1 MADIASLIVEVKS
14 DGVKKTEKDL
24 KDLGD
29 QAGKTAVKTQQVGE
43 KAKVVKGNF
52 KAMRGS
58 TQQVSYQLQDI
69 AVQAQ
74 MGTDAFVILGQ
85 QGPQLASVFGPGGAV
100 VGAMIAFGAIAG
112 AGLYM
117 ALTGTTQAM
126 KDLEAEAN
134 KLSEDITRLTAA
146 EQAYQRILI
155 EEKIDKQKEALVKLQ
170 EELSGATQH
179 VSNLATAYTGGSSEV
194 QAFSETEE
202 EFTKRTAEM
211 AAQVELAKQNIE
223 SLGKSIDGT
232 SNITEDL
239 IANLEKEVKVLGLT
253 ARQAAIL
260 EAVNSGADP
269 KDVNRLHLLYNK
281 IEAHKK
287 EQKALKDKAAEDK
300 AASDKLENFNAK
312 LDEQEQ
318 LMTLVGDALYLYQAQ
333 QAGATGADAQALAE
347 KIKLNAQLKETA
359 RLKKVEASEAKRA
372 DDKAEADAKTEAKR
386 IENLRVQ
393 GANRLR
399 QIEINGLDERSA
411 IQEQAKD
418 QLDELDQLKVKEL
431 QGEQAYWAARN
442 NIIQQAQAEIKELND
457 KEIEE
462 EARKAAEKE
471 NIRNQLNSNIL
482 GQASSFASES
492 LAIIEQGFGKESAAY
507 KAMFAAQQGLA
518 IAQAIMATET
528 SAAAALAPP
537 PLGLGPVAGLPYS
550 NIIRG
555 LGYASVGIIAGQTV
569 AGLTGRALGGQVRG
583 GESYLVGERGPELLT
598 MGGSGRI
605 SSNDQLKS
613 AMGSTNSSNETQV
626 NVNFSIQANDTAG
639 FDRLLQSRRGQIV
652 SMINQA
658 VNNRGRVSIA

>member
-1 MADIASLIVEVKS
+1 MVDVASLVVQVKS
-14 DGVKKTEKDL
+14 DGVKQTEKDL
-24 KDLGD
+24 KNLGE
-29 QAGKTAVKTQQVGE
+29 QAGKTANQTEQVGQ
-43 KAKVVKGNF
+43 KAKVVQGNF
-52 KAMRGS
+52 KAMKGS

-69 AVQAQ
+69 AIQAQ
-74 MGTDAFVILGQ
+74 MGTNAFVILGQ
-85 QGPQLASVFGPGGAV
+85 QGPQLASIFGSGGAV
-100 VGAMIAFGAIAG
+100 VGALIAFGALAG
-112 AGLYM
+112 GVLVT
-117 ALTGTTQAM
+117 ALTGTTDAM
-126 KDLEAEAN
+126 KELEEEAN

-155 EEKIDKQKEALVKLQ
+155 KEKIDDQKDALASLQ
-170 EELSGATQH
+170 EELKGASRAFVLLSGESQGE
-179 VSNLATAYTGGSSEV
+179 SLKEYI
-194 QAFSETEE
+194 ETEE
-202 EFTKRTAEM
+202 EFTKRTFEM
-211 AAQVELAKQNIE
+211 RSEIQLAKQNIE

-239 IANLEKEVKVLGLT
+239 IANLEKEVQVLGLT

-312 LDEQEQ
+312 LDEQAQ

-333 QAGATGADAQALAE
+333 QAGATGADAKALAE
-347 KIKLNAQLKETA
+347 KIKLNAELKEAA
-359 RLKKVEASEAKRA
+359 RLKKEEAAEAKRA
-372 DDKAEADAKTEAKR
+372 DDKAVADAKIEAKR
-386 IENLRVQ
+386 IESLRVQ
-393 GANRLR
+393 GANRIR
-399 QIEINGLDERSA
+399 QIEINGLDEKSA
-411 IQEQAKD
+411 ILEQAKD

-431 QGEQAYWAARN
+431 QGEQAYRDARN

-471 NIRNQLNSNIL
+471 KIRNQLNSNIL
-482 GQASSFASES
+482 GQASSFANES

-550 NIIRG
+550 NVIRG

-605 SSNDQLKS
+605 SSNDQLKA
-613 AMGSTNSSNETQV
+613 AMSSTNSSNETQV
-626 NVNFSIQANDTAG
+626 NVNFAIQANDTAG
-639 FDRLLQSRRGQIV
+639 FDRLLQSRRGQII

-658 VNNRGRVSIA
+658 VNDRGRVSIA

>member
-1 MADIASLIVEVKS
+1 MVDVASLVVQVKS
-14 DGVKKTEKDL
+14 DGVKQTEKDL
-24 KDLGD
+24 KNLGE
-29 QAGKTAVKTQQVGE
+29 QAGKTANQTQQVGQ
-43 KAKVVKGNF
+43 KAKVVQGNF
-52 KAMRGS
+52 KAMKGS

-69 AVQAQ
+69 AIQAQ
-74 MGTDAFVILGQ
+74 MGTNAFVILGQ
-85 QGPQLASVFGPGGAV
+85 QGPQLASIFGSGGAV
-100 VGAMIAFGAIAG
+100 VGALIAFGALAG
-112 AGLYM
+112 GVLVT
-117 ALTGTTQAM
+117 ALTGTTDAM
-126 KDLEAEAN
+126 KELEEEAN

-155 EEKIDKQKEALVKLQ
+155 KEKIDDQKDALASLQKELK
-170 EELSGATQH
+170 GASRAF
-179 VSNLATAYTGGSSEV
+179 VLLAGESQGESLKEYI
-194 QAFSETEE
+194 ETEE
-202 EFTKRTAEM
+202 EFTKRTFEM
-211 AAQVELAKQNIE
+211 RSEIQLAKQNIE

-239 IANLEKEVKVLGLT
+239 IANLEKEVQVLGLT

-312 LDEQEQ
+312 LDEQAQ

-333 QAGATGADAQALAE
+333 QAGATGADAKALAE
-347 KIKLNAQLKETA
+347 KIKLNAELKESA
-359 RLKKVEASEAKRA
+359 RLKKEEAAEAKRA
-372 DDKAEADAKTEAKR
+372 DDKADADAKIEAKR
-386 IENLRVQ
+386 IESLRVQ
-393 GANRLR
+393 GADRIR
-399 QIEINGLDERSA
+399 QIEINGLDEKSA
-411 IQEQAKD
+411 IREQAKD

-471 NIRNQLNSNIL
+471 KIRSQLNSNIL
-482 GQASSFASES
+482 GQASSFANQS

-605 SSNDQLKS
+605 SSNDQLKA
-613 AMGSTNSSNETQV
+613 AMSSTNSSNETQV
-626 NVNFSIQANDTAG
+626 NVNFAIQANDTAG
-639 FDRLLQSRRGQIV
+639 FDRLLQSRRGQII

-658 VNNRGRVSIA
+658 VNDRGRVSIA

>member
-1 MADIASLIVEVKS
+1 MVDVASLVVQVKS
-14 DGVKKTEKDL
+14 DGVKQTEKDL
-24 KDLGD
+24 KNLGE
-29 QAGKTAVKTQQVGE
+29 QAGKTANQTQQVGQ
-43 KAKVVKGNF
+43 KAKVVQGNF

-74 MGTDAFVILGQ
+74 MGTNAFVILGQ
-85 QGPQLASVFGPGGAV
+85 QGPQLASAFGPGGAV
-100 VGAMIAFGAIAG
+100 AGALIAFGAILG
-112 AGLYM
+112 GVLYN
-117 ALTGTTQAM
+117 ALTGTTAAM
-126 KDLEAEAN
+126 EELKEKAN
-134 KLSEDITRLTAA
+134 EVSDDIIGLGAA
-146 EQAYQRILI
+146 QQEYQRLI
-155 EEKIDKQKEALVKLQ
+155 ITEKIDEQKEALINLQ
-170 EELSGATQH
+170 EQLAGAERKYFDAVH
-179 VSNLATAYTGGSSEV
+179 GVKRYT
-194 QAFSETEE
+194 ETEA

-211 AAQVELAKQNIE
+211 AAQIEIARGTIE
-223 SLGKSIDGT
+223 SLESSLDST
-232 SNITEDL
+232 SNTTSNLITKLQEQ
-239 IANLEKEVKVLGLT
+239 ANTLGLT
-253 ARQAAIL
+253 ARQVAIL
-260 EAVNSGADP
+260 EAVNAGASQE
-269 KDVNRLHLLYNK
+269 DVNRIHLLYNK
-281 IEAHKK
+281 IEAHER
-287 EQKALKDKAAEDK
+287 EQKALKDKAQEDK
-300 AASDKLENFNAK
+300 AASVRLENFNAK
-312 LDEQEQ
+312 VDEQAQ
-318 LMTLVGDALYLYQAQ
+318 LLQLTGDSLYLYQAQ

-347 KIKLNAQLKETA
+347 KLKLNAELRESI
-359 RLKKVEASEAKRA
+359 RLKREQEQKDESEAQA
-372 DDKAEADAKTEAKR
+372 EKAR
-386 IENLRVQ
+386 IDNLRTQ
-393 GANRLR
+393 GASRLR

-411 IQEQAKD
+411 IREQAKD

-442 NIIQQAQAEIKELND
+442 NIIQQAQAEIKELNN

-471 NIRNQLNSNIL
+471 KIRSQLNSNIL
-482 GQASSFASES
+482 GQASSFANQS

-605 SSNDQLKS
+605 SSNDQLKA
-613 AMGSTNSSNETQV
+613 AMSSTNSSNETQV
-626 NVNFSIQANDTAG
+626 NVNFAIQANDTAG
-639 FDRLLQSRRGQIV
+639 FDRLLQSRRGQII

-658 VNNRGRVSIA
+658 VNDRGRVSIA

>member
-1 MADIASLIVEVKS
+1 MVDVASLVVQVKS
-14 DGVKKTEKDL
+14 DGVKQTEKDL
-24 KDLGD
+24 KNLGE
-29 QAGKTAVKTQQVGE
+29 QAGKTANQTQQVGQE
-43 KAKVVKGNF
+43 AKVVQGNF
-52 KAMRGS
+52 KAMKGS

-74 MGTDAFVILGQ
+74 MGTNAFVILGQ
-85 QGPQLASVFGPGGAV
+85 QGPQLASIFGPGGAV
-100 VGAMIAFGAIAG
+100 VGALIAFGALAG
-112 AGLYM
+112 GVLVT
-117 ALTGTTQAM
+117 ALTGTTNAM
-126 KDLEAEAN
+126 KELEEEAN

-155 EEKIDKQKEALVKLQ
+155 KEKIDDQKDALASLQKELKGASRAFVL
-170 EELSGATQH
+170 LSGESQGQ
-179 VSNLATAYTGGSSEV
+179 SLKEYI
-194 QAFSETEE
+194 ETEE
-202 EFTKRTAEM
+202 EFTKRTFEM
-211 AAQVELAKQNIE
+211 RSEIQLAKQNIE

-239 IANLEKEVKVLGLT
+239 IANLEKEVQVLGLT

-312 LDEQEQ
+312 LDEQAQ

-333 QAGATGADAQALAE
+333 QAGATGADAKALAE
-347 KIKLNAQLKETA
+347 KIKLNAELKEAA
-359 RLKKVEASEAKRA
+359 RLKKEEAAEAKRA
-372 DDKAEADAKTEAKR
+372 DDKADADAKIEAKR
-386 IENLRVQ
+386 IESLRVQ
-393 GANRLR
+393 GANRIR
-399 QIEINGLDERSA
+399 QIEINGLDEKSA
-411 IQEQAKD
+411 IREQAKD
-418 QLDELDQLKVKEL
+418 QLDELDELKVKEL

-471 NIRNQLNSNIL
+471 KIRSQLNSNIL
-482 GQASSFASES
+482 GQASSFANQS

-605 SSNDQLKS
+605 SSNDQLKA
-613 AMGSTNSSNETQV
+613 AMSSTNSSNETQV
-626 NVNFSIQANDTAG
+626 NVNFAIQANDTAG
-639 FDRLLQSRRGQIV
+639 FDRLLQSRRGQII

-658 VNNRGRVSIA
+658 VNDRGRVSIA

>member
-1 MADIASLIVEVKS
+1 MVDVASLVVQVKS
-14 DGVKKTEKDL
+14 DGVKQTEKDL
-24 KDLGD
+24 KNLGE
-29 QAGKTAVKTQQVGE
+29 QAGKTANQTQQVGQ
-43 KAKVVKGNF
+43 KAKVVQGNF
-52 KAMRGS
+52 KAMKGS

-69 AVQAQ
+69 AIQAQ
-74 MGTDAFVILGQ
+74 MGTNAFVILGQ
-85 QGPQLASVFGPGGAV
+85 QGPQLASIFGSGGAV
-100 VGAMIAFGAIAG
+100 VGALIAFGALAG
-112 AGLYM
+112 GVLVT
-117 ALTGTTQAM
+117 ALTGTTDAM
-126 KDLEAEAN
+126 KELEEEAN

-155 EEKIDKQKEALVKLQ
+155 KEKIDDQKDALASLQKELK
-170 EELSGATQH
+170 GASRAF
-179 VSNLATAYTGGSSEV
+179 VLLAGESQGESLKEYI
-194 QAFSETEE
+194 ETEE
-202 EFTKRTAEM
+202 EFTKRTFEM
-211 AAQVELAKQNIE
+211 RSEIQLAKQNIE

-239 IANLEKEVKVLGLT
+239 IANLEKEVQVLGLT

-312 LDEQEQ
+312 LDEQAQ

-333 QAGATGADAQALAE
+333 QAGATGADAKALAE
-347 KIKLNAQLKETA
+347 KIKLNAELKEAA
-359 RLKKVEASEAKRA
+359 RLKKEEAAEAKRA
-372 DDKAEADAKTEAKR
+372 DDKADADAKIEAKR
-386 IENLRVQ
+386 IESLRVQ
-393 GANRLR
+393 GADRIR
-399 QIEINGLDERSA
+399 QIEINGLDEKSA
-411 IQEQAKD
+411 IREQAKD

-471 NIRNQLNSNIL
+471 KIRSQLNSNIL
-482 GQASSFASES
+482 GQASSFANQS

-605 SSNDQLKS
+605 SSNDQLKA
-613 AMGSTNSSNETQV
+613 AMSSTNSSNETQV
-626 NVNFSIQANDTAG
+626 NVNFAIQANDTAG
-639 FDRLLQSRRGQIV
+639 FDRLLQSRRGQII

-658 VNNRGRVSIA
+658 VNDRGRVSIA

>member
-1 MADIASLIVEVKS
+1 
-14 DGVKKTEKDL
+14 
-24 KDLGD
+24 
-29 QAGKTAVKTQQVGE
+29 
-43 KAKVVKGNF
+43 
-52 KAMRGS
+52 
-58 TQQVSYQLQDI
+58 
-69 AVQAQ
+69 
-74 MGTDAFVILGQ
+74 
-85 QGPQLASVFGPGGAV
+85 
-100 VGAMIAFGAIAG
+100 VGALIAFGALAG
-112 AGLYM
+112 GVLVT
-117 ALTGTTQAM
+117 ALTGTTDAM
-126 KDLEAEAN
+126 KELEEEAN

-155 EEKIDKQKEALVKLQ
+155 KEKIDDQKDALASLQ
-170 EELSGATQH
+170 EELKGASRAFVLLSGESQGE
-179 VSNLATAYTGGSSEV
+179 SLKEYI
-194 QAFSETEE
+194 ETEE
-202 EFTKRTAEM
+202 EFTKRTFEM
-211 AAQVELAKQNIE
+211 RSEIQLAKQNIE

-239 IANLEKEVKVLGLT
+239 IANLEKEVQVLRLT

-312 LDEQEQ
+312 LDEQAQ

-333 QAGATGADAQALAE
+333 QAGATGADAKALAE
-347 KIKLNAQLKETA
+347 KIKLNAELKEAA
-359 RLKKVEASEAKRA
+359 RLKKEEAAEAKRA
-372 DDKAEADAKTEAKR
+372 DDKAVADAKIEAKR
-386 IENLRVQ
+386 IESLRVQ
-393 GANRLR
+393 GANRIR
-399 QIEINGLDERSA
+399 QIEINGLDEKSA
-411 IQEQAKD
+411 ILEQAKD
-418 QLDELDQLKVKEL
+418 QMDELDQLKVKEL
-431 QGEQAYWAARN
+431 QGEQAYRDARN
-442 NIIQQAQAEIKELND
+442 NIIQQSQAEIKELND

-462 EARKAAEKE
+462 EARKAAEKA
-471 NIRNQLNSNIL
+471 NIRNQLNSTTL
-482 GQASSFASES
+482 GQASAFASQS
-492 LAIIEQGFGKESAAY
+492 LAIIEEGFGKESAAY

-550 NIIRG
+550 NVIRG

-605 SSNDQLKS
+605 SSNDQLKA
-613 AMGSTNSSNETQV
+613 AMSSTNSSNETQV
-626 NVNFSIQANDTAG
+626 NVNFAIQANDTAG
-639 FDRLLQSRRGQIV
+639 FDRLLQSRRGQII

-658 VNNRGRVSIA
+658 VNDRGRVSIA

>member
-1 MADIASLIVEVKS
+1 MVDVASLVVQVKS
-14 DGVKKTEKDL
+14 DGVKQTEKDL
-24 KDLGD
+24 KNLGE
-29 QAGKTAVKTQQVGE
+29 QAGKTANQTEQVGQ
-43 KAKVVKGNF
+43 KAKVVQGNF
-52 KAMRGS
+52 KAMKGS

-69 AVQAQ
+69 AIQAQ
-74 MGTDAFVILGQ
+74 MGTNAFVILGQ
-85 QGPQLASVFGPGGAV
+85 QGPQLASIFGSGGAV
-100 VGAMIAFGAIAG
+100 VGALIAFGALAG
-112 AGLYM
+112 GVLVT
-117 ALTGTTQAM
+117 ALTGTTDAM
-126 KDLEAEAN
+126 KELEEEAN

-155 EEKIDKQKEALVKLQ
+155 KEKIDDQKDALASLQ
-170 EELSGATQH
+170 EELKGASRAFVLLSGESQGE
-179 VSNLATAYTGGSSEV
+179 SLKEYI
-194 QAFSETEE
+194 ETEE
-202 EFTKRTAEM
+202 EFTKRTFEM
-211 AAQVELAKQNIE
+211 RSEIQLAKQNIE

-239 IANLEKEVKVLGLT
+239 IANLEKEVQVLGLT

-312 LDEQEQ
+312 LDEQAQ

-333 QAGATGADAQALAE
+333 QAGATGADAKALAE
-347 KIKLNAQLKETA
+347 KIKLNAELKEAA
-359 RLKKVEASEAKRA
+359 RLKKEEAAEAKRA
-372 DDKAEADAKTEAKR
+372 DDKAVADAKIEAKR
-386 IENLRVQ
+386 IESLRVQ
-393 GANRLR
+393 GADRIR
-399 QIEINGLDERSA
+399 QIEINGLDEKSA
-411 IQEQAKD
+411 ILEQAKD
-418 QLDELDQLKVKEL
+418 QMDELDQLKVKEL
-431 QGEQAYWAARN
+431 QGEQAYRDARN

-462 EARKAAEKE
+462 EARKAAEKA
-471 NIRNQLNSNIL
+471 NIRNQLNSTTL
-482 GQASSFASES
+482 GQASAFASQS
-492 LAIIEQGFGKESAAY
+492 LAIIEEGFGKESAAY

-550 NIIRG
+550 NVIRG

-605 SSNDQLKS
+605 SSNDQLKA
-613 AMGSTNSSNETQV
+613 AMSSTNSSNETQV
-626 NVNFSIQANDTAG
+626 NVNFAIQANDTAG
-639 FDRLLQSRRGQIV
+639 FDRLLQSRRGQII

-658 VNNRGRVSIA
+658 VNDRGRVSIA

>member
-1 MADIASLIVEVKS
+1 MVDVASLVVQVKS
-14 DGVKKTEKDL
+14 DGVKQTEKDL
-24 KDLGD
+24 KNLGE
-29 QAGKTAVKTQQVGE
+29 QAGKTANQTEQVGQ
-43 KAKVVKGNF
+43 KAKVVQGNF
-52 KAMRGS
+52 KAMKGS

-74 MGTDAFVILGQ
+74 MGTNAFVILGQ
-85 QGPQLASVFGPGGAV
+85 QGPQLASIFGSGGAV
-100 VGAMIAFGAIAG
+100 VGALIAFGALAG
-112 AGLYM
+112 GVLVT
-117 ALTGTTQAM
+117 ALTGTTDAM
-126 KDLEAEAN
+126 KELEEEAN

-155 EEKIDKQKEALVKLQ
+155 KEKIDDQKDALASLQ
-170 EELSGATQH
+170 EELKGASRAFVLLSGESQGE
-179 VSNLATAYTGGSSEV
+179 SLKEYI
-194 QAFSETEE
+194 ETEE
-202 EFTKRTAEM
+202 EFTKRTFEM
-211 AAQVELAKQNIE
+211 RSEIQLAKQNIE

-239 IANLEKEVKVLGLT
+239 IVNLEKEVQVLGLT

-312 LDEQEQ
+312 LDEQAQ

-333 QAGATGADAQALAE
+333 QAGATGADAKALAE
-347 KIKLNAQLKETA
+347 KIKLNAELKESA
-359 RLKKVEASEAKRA
+359 RLKKEEAAEAKRA
-372 DDKAEADAKTEAKR
+372 DDKAKSDAKIEAKR
-386 IENLRVQ
+386 IESLRVQ
-393 GANRLR
+393 GADRIR
-399 QIEINGLDERSA
+399 QIEINGLDEKSA
-411 IQEQAKD
+411 ILEQAKD

-431 QGEQAYWAARN
+431 QGEQAYRDARN

-471 NIRNQLNSNIL
+471 KIRNQLNSNIL
-482 GQASSFASES
+482 GQASSFANES

-550 NIIRG
+550 NVIRG

-605 SSNDQLKS
+605 SSNDQLKA
-613 AMGSTNSSNETQV
+613 AMSSTNSSNETQV
-626 NVNFSIQANDTAG
+626 NVNFAIQANDTAG
-639 FDRLLQSRRGQIV
+639 FDRLLQSRRGQII

-658 VNNRGRVSIA
+658 VNDRGRVSIA